1 MERRKR
7 EGKRLNGEV
16 QGEGVI
22 LAAGKEKGNERKGR
36 QTCMRVS
43 SSSQKAEKR
52 VTGDKGGGGRWSVP
66 EALQKKSKDLNGRNG
81 NN

>member
-52 VTGDKGGGGRWSVP
+52 VTGDKVGGAVECARSLTEKEQRP
-66 EALQKKSKDLNGRNG
+66 EQEEW
-81 NN
+81 

>member
-52 VTGDKGGGGRWSVP
+52 VTGDKGGGRGAVECARSLTEKEQRP
-66 EALQKKSKDLNGRNG
+66 EQEEW
-81 NN
+81 

>member
-52 VTGDKGGGGRWSVP
+52 VTGSRCAEVCVAEAASKIPYDRYRGGSR
-66 EALQKKSKDLNGRNG
+66 
-81 NN
+81 

>member
-52 VTGDKGGGGRWSVP
+52 VTGDKGGAGGGGVC
-66 EALQKKSKDLNGRNG
+66 QKPYRKRAKT
-81 NN
+81 

>member
-52 VTGDKGGGGRWSVP
+52 VTGDKVRGGGGGVC
-66 EALQKKSKDLNGRNG
+66 QKPYRKRAKT
-81 NN
+81 

>member
-52 VTGDKGGGGRWSVP
+52 VTGDKVGGGAVECARSLTEKEQRP
-66 EALQKKSKDLNGRNG
+66 EQEEW
-81 NN
+81 

>member
-52 VTGDKGGGGRWSVP
+52 VTGDKAGRGAVECARSLTEKEQRP
-66 EALQKKSKDLNGRNG
+66 EQEEW
-81 NN
+81 